1 MIRVF
6 SNAEASAYTGSNLT
20 DDRYYRT
27 QLATG
32 NWLSGYYY
40 QAQLS
45 RPISE
50 LDKLGTQS
58 QGE

>member
-1 MIRVF
+1 VF

-45 RPISE
+45 RSISE
-50 LDKLGTQS
+50 LVKLGTQA